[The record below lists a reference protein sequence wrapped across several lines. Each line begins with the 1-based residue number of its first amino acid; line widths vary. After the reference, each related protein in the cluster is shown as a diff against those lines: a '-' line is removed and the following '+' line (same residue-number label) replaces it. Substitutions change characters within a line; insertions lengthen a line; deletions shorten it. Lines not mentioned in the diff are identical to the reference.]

1 MECEVAARPYDP
13 RVVTSLPRDGGVLFV
28 ARFLRL
34 FGYGLIS
41 IILVLYLA
49 ELGLP
54 EPKIGLLLTL
64 TLVGDTAISLWL
76 STRADRAG
84 RKRMLVVGALLLTAA
99 GVVFGLTQAYWLL
112 LLAATF
118 GVISPSGNEV
128 GPFLSIEQA
137 ALSHIVPGED
147 RTAVFAWY
155 HLVGAIATALGALVG
170 GGAVDL
176 LQWSGW
182 SPLHSFRAVI
192 AAYAGL
198 GLVLAG
204 LFARL
209 TPAVE
214 PPPAGLLKRPVLLG
228 LHQSKRVVL
237 KLSSLFAI
245 DAFAGGFV
253 VQSIAAYWFHLRFA
267 VPASALGAIFFA
279 ANLLAGL
286 SALAAAPL
294 ASRIGLIRTMVF
306 THVPSN
312 ILLMLVPLMPSLK
325 LAITV
330 FLLRFSISQMDVPT
344 RQSYV
349 MAVVAPDERSA
360 ASGVTGVARTAGA
373 AISPSLAGMLLAVPG
388 LIGIPFLLAGGLKV
402 IYDVLLWRSFD
413 AVRPAEERRA
423 LIDVG
428 RSDPA
433 ATVRRQA
440 ESRAAAGEPLA

>member
-1 MECEVAARPYDP
+1 
-13 RVVTSLPRDGGVLFV
+13 
-28 ARFLRL
+28 
-34 FGYGLIS
+34 
-41 IILVLYLA
+41 
-49 ELGLP
+49 
-54 EPKIGLLLTL
+54 
-64 TLVGDTAISLWL
+64 
-76 STRADRAG
+76 
-84 RKRMLVVGALLLTAA
+84 
-99 GVVFGLTQAYWLL
+99 
-112 LLAATF
+112 
-118 GVISPSGNEV
+118 
-128 GPFLSIEQA
+128 
-137 ALSHIVPGED
+137 
-147 RTAVFAWY
+147 
-155 HLVGAIATALGALVG
+155 
-170 GGAVDL
+170 
-176 LQWSGW
+176 
-182 SPLHSFRAVI
+182 VI